1 MQTNINQHTT
11 LSTSNSAERAQ
22 ADNHPK
28 KPWHTPQLTT
38 LKLEQTQKHSHSSE
52 HATSGPK
59 AGS

>member
-22 ADNHPK
+22 ANNHLK

-38 LKLEQTQKHSHSSE
+38 LKLEQTQKSFSNTE
-52 HATSGPK
+52 HVTSGPK